1 MDASLTAKDI
11 RRMFI
16 DYFREKEHTFVPSSS
31 TIPLDDPTLLF
42 TNAGMNQVS
51 IISSRCSN
59 KILTWT
65 PHCNDLVQSTTQ
77 CFNVCNCVDSILCC
91 THALGISGSKGVH
104 SCVVHQNDCRSLA
117 KPFKWA

>member
-16 DYFREKEHTFVPSSS
+16 DYFREKEHTFIPSSS

-51 IISSRCSN
+51 ISSSRCSD
-59 KILTWT
+59 KILTRT
-65 PHCNDLVQSTTQ
+65 PHCNDPVQSTTQ

-91 THALGISGSKGVH
+91 THALGISGFKGVH
-104 SCVVHQNDCRSLA
+104 SCVVDQNALSLVSEA
-117 KPFKWA
+117 I

>member
-16 DYFREKEHTFVPSSS
+16 DYFREKEHTFIPSSS

-51 IISSRCSN
+51 IVGALIKYLHGRR
-59 KILTWT
+59 I
-65 PHCNDLVQSTTQ
+65 VM
-77 CFNVCNCVDSILCC
+77 ILCSPLRSVLMC
-91 THALGISGSKGVH
+91 VIVWTLF
-104 SCVVHQNDCRSLA
+104 CVVHMLWILVDLRASTRV
-117 KPFKWA
+117 

>member
-16 DYFREKEHTFVPSSS
+16 DYFREKEHTFIPSSS

-51 IISSRCSN
+51 ISSSRCSN
-59 KILTWT
+59 KILTRT
-65 PHCNDLVQSTTQ
+65 PHCNDPVQSTTQ
-77 CFNVCNCVDSILCC
+77 CVLMCVIVWTLF
-91 THALGISGSKGVH
+91 
-104 SCVVHQNDCRSLA
+104 CVVHMLWVLVDLRASTRV
-117 KPFKWA
+117 